1 MSESANS
8 ILGDGVE
15 CVLAFDYQPYEPQ
28 TQTYPGAYPS
38 ATLENVE
45 VSGVSVI
52 DDLSK
57 EWEVRYEHVAIYDRQ
72 HRWHCEAFD
81 ETTRLPNRI

>member
-1 MSESANS
+1 VEGIMSESANS

-15 CVLAFDYQPYEPQ
+15 CVLTFDYQSYEPQ

-52 DDLSK
+52 DDLSNDCQK
-57 EWEVRYEHVAIYDRQ
+57 
-72 HRWHCEAFD
+72 
-81 ETTRLPNRI
+81 RLEQECLERMGGEI

>member
-15 CVLAFDYQPYEPQ
+15 CVLTFDYQPYEPP
-28 TQTYPGAYPS
+28 TQTYPGAYPL

-52 DDLSK
+52 DDLSNDC
-57 EWEVRYEHVAIYDRQ
+57 RN
-72 HRWHCEAFD
+72 
-81 ETTRLPNRI
+81 RLEQECLERMGGEI

>member
-38 ATLENVE
+38 ATL
-45 VSGVSVI
+45 VI
-52 DDLSK
+52 DDLSNDCQK
-57 EWEVRYEHVAIYDRQ
+57 
-72 HRWHCEAFD
+72 
-81 ETTRLPNRI
+81 RLEQECLERMGGEI